1 MTFNRTIV
9 ELKFGR
15 ELIKSAGNR
24 TFNRTIVE
32 LKFHIGKNSRKMGNL
47 LIVLS

>member
-32 LKFHIGKNSRKMGNL
+32 LKYHRNCNGSNGISF
-47 LIVLS
+47 